1 MQNFIHS
8 LETVPPLLT
17 YGFAFIWLAFE
28 SCGVPLPNELV
39 LLLLGSLIEQRHSP
53 FELVALALVAT
64 AGSLLGA
71 TVAYFI
77 GARGGRAAVL
87 RLGRFL
93 RLDER
98 RLTSIENWFNA
109 SGGFAIGVSR
119 ITPFVRTYSS
129 FPAGVLQMPLRT
141 FLIATA
147 LGSLLWCATL
157 VTIGYLLGEDY
168 MIALRF
174 IERYT
179 IPAVIVLVAL
189 IAGYFWLHQRL
200 AKIGAPAS
208 SSSASSSSSSSRPA
222 SSATGASRTTG
233 TTAQEGQR
241 HPASRGRQRPR
252 R

>member
-1 MQNFIHS
+1 MESFIHN

-53 FELVALALVAT
+53 FELVALALIAT
-64 AGSLLGA
+64 AGSLMGA

-77 GARGGRAAVL
+77 GARGGRALVL

-93 RLDER
+93 RLDEK
-98 RLTSIENWFNA
+98 RLTAIENWFSS
-109 SGGFAIGVSR
+109 SGAFAIGVAR

-129 FPAGVLQMPLRT
+129 FPAGFLELPLRT
-141 FLIATA
+141 FLLATTV
-147 LGSLLWCATL
+147 GSLIWCAAL
-157 VTIGYLLGEDY
+157 VTVGYLLGADY
-168 MIALRF
+168 LVALHL

-179 IPAVIVLVAL
+179 IPAVIILVAL

-200 AKIGAPAS
+200 SRFGS
-208 SSSASSSSSSSRPA
+208 TGSASPATSSSRPA
-222 SSATGASRTTG
+222 TSANARGNAGGAPK
-233 TTAQEGQR
+233 QGQR
-241 HPASRGRQRPR
+241 APASRGRPRPR